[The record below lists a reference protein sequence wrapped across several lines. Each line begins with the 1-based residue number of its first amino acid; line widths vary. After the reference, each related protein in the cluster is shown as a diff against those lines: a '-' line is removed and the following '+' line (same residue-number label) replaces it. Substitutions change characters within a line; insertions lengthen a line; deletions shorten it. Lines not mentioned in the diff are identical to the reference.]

1 MASRPEKEA
10 MALSGVANF
19 LQAYLQAKKETKQ
32 QKRDDERFNATLA
45 AKRLEDQQAERWK
58 RTQFA
63 LDQEKAINQ
72 IAGMGREQFFTD
84 PRTGQVTNQAPV
96 MNPADI
102 EAAQKRVRALL
113 PGAQYGY
120 TPNAPLL
127 GLGAGPQQPVTN
139 DATVVPSG
147 AFPGLSTGA
156 PAPAETLTVNPVPSA
171 PETLRQFPRPGTGV
185 KSTGKGGAGEGSG
198 TDKSPFWDKMDQ
210 EFANTLS
217 QWETTGRAEF
227 ASGVGSL
234 EDTATKFLSG
244 EVKGGWLGLVPG
256 RALTRPELDQSI
268 KAVEKVVFPQLR
280 QTMGAQFTEKE
291 GTRVINATI
300 DPLQT
305 GENNARRILA
315 LAEVMKEQAQAKE
328 KLAEYVK
335 QKGTLRGY
343 PNPSI
348 DLTGAEIRRRVNER
362 VAPASTN
369 PFANMSD
376 ADLAKREAELKAK
389 MLGGK

>member
-19 LQAYLQAKKETKQ
+19 LQAYLQAKKETQKQ
-32 QKRDDERFNATLA
+32 KMDDARFNATLA
-45 AKRLEDQQAERWK
+45 AKRLEDQQAEQWK

-127 GLGAGPQQPVTN
+127 GLDTGPQQPVTN
-139 DATVVPSG
+139 AATVVPSG

-156 PAPAETLTVNPVPSA
+156 PAPTETLTVNPAPST

-185 KSTGKGGAGEGSG
+185 KSTGNGGAGDGSSA
-198 TDKSPFWDKMDQ
+198 SPQQQRDVYKAVADYEKIQ
-210 EFANTLS
+210 TESDYIISTLNNL
-217 QWETTGRAEF
+217 QKLAPVARG
-227 ASGVGSL
+227 GVGGAMAQKISSATGIGSDS
-234 EDTATKFLSG
+234 ESFKNTATLINGLKGMAVQLLKPTFGGNISDG
-244 EVKGGWLGLVPG
+244 E
-256 RALTRPELDQSI
+256 RE
-268 KAVEKVVFPQLR
+268 
-280 QTMGAQFTEKE
+280 
-291 GTRVINATI
+291 
-300 DPLQT
+300 
-305 GENNARRILA
+305 
-315 LAEVMKEQAQAKE
+315 EVMKISGALETMQPEERLAAMHRMTEIATLAAQRAKDVATSLSE
-328 KLAEYVK
+328 NNGVTVK
-335 QKGTLRGY
+335 WQDRTNRK
-343 PNPSI
+343 PISAA
-348 DLTGAEIRRRVNER
+348 TGAPEN
-362 VAPASTN
+362 TN